1 LWPRTCISCAVIV
14 SAPATAAIHLPVVP
28 PATSDSKNSNASKT
42 SPFKNVFD
50 SLALLEDPTHEDG
63 AQEEGAAIPK
73 SSAKKEPPAD
83 RSSGTEEASVL
94 PAPIVPQ
101 KQTPILPQAAFS
113 VLPDGKET
121 TEEAALQD
129 LEPSSEQSDA
139 AKTQATSQTISPKDA
154 LDRPAL
160 SYSSLQYA
168 SLSGSSFSRQTRLNV
183 PSATST
189 KTTPEGTAPGKVQ
202 ATAASEPTDA
212 RSSAAPVESASKPTE
227 LITAAPVQKEILK
240 EEAAKTPAAKMTAAK
255 IQTAQPETTLSAA
268 KSPIRESSVSAPVTA
283 PDTPFAA
290 APVASPETLSATL
303 PAPVQAT
310 PELTAQEPVV
320 TIAPSANGTGQK
332 PARAQAAGRSTSG
345 ADATVALSATPSST
359 VLPTQSQPEPVLA
372 ATAAA
377 ASAPS
382 PLPEAHGVMDRAPET
397 SSSSSAVQHEAASV
411 IPAPK
416 TPLLPQAENF
426 AFALRMLQTQ
436 GSQTQSSPSQASP
449 SQSSP
454 SQSSEAQSTVLNQP
468 ESPVAKTAVP
478 AAQPTPDQTQ
488 TSSDSSRDV
497 QSAGT
502 VAQKTEAGVQNPS
515 DLSGTQPAPRTVSH
529 WNDATVVQT
538 PEAGSVAG
546 AAEPTE
552 GARVNLPLAAQEAH
566 LMAPEMPKTPASSEI
581 LLHLTGTDQS
591 SAAIRIADRAGAV
604 NVSVHA
610 SDPVLRES
618 LRSNLGDLSNQL
630 SGQGWK
636 AEVTKSAIAT
646 QSGSQQD
653 SPQSGQRGSQQQQSF
668 SGDRQPQ
675 RDRRSNGGQWQQ
687 ELDQQISGSD
697 ALSGGN

>member
-1 LWPRTCISCAVIV
+1 VIV
-14 SAPATAAIHLPVVP
+14 SAPATAAIHVPVVP
-28 PATSDSKNSNASKT
+28 PATSDPKNSNASKT

-50 SLALLEDPTHEDG
+50 SLTLFEDPAHEGG
-63 AQEEGAAIPK
+63 AQEKGAAIPK

-83 RSSGTEEASVL
+83 RSSGTEEVSVL

-113 VLPDGKET
+113 VLPDSKEA
-121 TEEAALQD
+121 TEEAAVQD
-129 LEPSSEQSDA
+129 LEPSNDLSDA
-139 AKTQATSQTISPKDA
+139 PQTQATSQTISPKDA
-154 LDRPAL
+154 LERPAL
-160 SYSSLQYA
+160 SYSSLRYA
-168 SLSGSSFSRQTRLNV
+168 SLSGTSFSSTR
-183 PSATST
+183 
-189 KTTPEGTAPGKVQ
+189 TTPEATAPGQAQ
-202 ATAASEPTDA
+202 ATEVSEPTDA
-212 RSSAAPVESASKPTE
+212 RSSAAPVESASKPVE

-240 EEAAKTPAAKMTAAK
+240 EEAAKIPAGKVQAAK
-255 IQTAQPETTLSAA
+255 IQAALPETTLSGA
-268 KSPIRESSVSAPVTA
+268 KSPIRESSMSAQPSTSWTTEKPAPAPVTA
-283 PDTPFAA
+283 PDTPVAA
-290 APVASPETLSATL
+290 APPASSETPSATL
-303 PAPVQAT
+303 PASVHAT
-310 PELTAQEPVV
+310 PELTAQEPAV
-320 TIAPSANGTGQK
+320 TITPSANVTGQK

-345 ADATVALSATPSST
+345 ADATVAPSATPSST
-359 VLPTQSQPEPVLA
+359 VLPTQGQPEPVPA
-372 ATAAA
+372 
-377 ASAPS
+377 

-397 SSSSSAVQHEAASV
+397 SSSSSAIQHEAASG

-436 GSQTQSSPSQASP
+436 GSQTQSSPAPPSA

-468 ESPVAKTAVP
+468 ESPVAKTAAP

-488 TSSDSSRDV
+488 TLGDSSRDV
-497 QSAGT
+497 QSPSAA
-502 VAQKTEAGVQNPS
+502 AQKPEAGVQNPS
-515 DLSGTQPAPRTVSH
+515 DLSGAPPAPRTVSH
-529 WNDATVVQT
+529 WNDATVLQT
-538 PEAGSVAG
+538 PEAASVAG
-546 AAEPTE
+546 AAEPSE
-552 GARVNLPLAAQEAH
+552 AAHSNLPPAAQEAH
-566 LMAPEMPKTPASSEI
+566 LIAPEAPKTPASSEI

-591 SAAIRIADRAGAV
+591 TAAIRIADRAGAV

-636 AEVTKSAIAT
+636 AEVTKSAVTT
-646 QSGSQQD
+646 QSGSQQE
-653 SPQSGQRGSQQQQSF
+653 SPESGQRGSQQQHSF
-668 SGDRQPQ
+668 GGDRQPQ